1 MAEPSRIEDLRR
13 RVQADPASI
22 AFAQLAEE
30 YRRAGRL
37 ADAVSTCQTGL
48 AIHPDYASARITFG
62 RALAQLDR
70 LDEADAEFQRV
81 LKVAPDNLP
90 ATRGLAETS
99 RRRGAL
105 PQAMAYY
112 RAALRL
118 APNHPDIERAI
129 DELSVP
135 LVESLD
141 AQARDLAMRQVAA
154 LEQWMAA
161 LHVARS
167 DQHA

>member
-1 MAEPSRIEDLRR
+1 MTEPARIEDLRR

-48 AIHPDYASARITFG
+48 ALHPGYASARITLG

-81 LKVAPDNLP
+81 LTLVPDSLQ
-90 ATRGLAETS
+90 ATRGLAEIA
-99 RRRGAL
+99 RRQGEL
-105 PQAMAYY
+105 QQAMAYY

-118 APNHPDIERAI
+118 APHHPDLERAI
-129 DELSVP
+129 DELSVL

-141 AQARDLAMRQVAA
+141 ARARDLPMRQVAA

-161 LHVARS
+161 IHVARS
-167 DQHA
+167 DRSA